1 MTPLENLSLEQKLK
15 VRDVYDRI
23 ASSPWFNANAVTQRE
38 LLILILEKLQSG
50 SGHELFNDCET
61 EARKRFSR

>member
-23 ASSPWFNANAVTQRE
+23 ASAAWFNANAVTEKE

-50 SGHELFNDCET
+50 SGRELLNDCET
-61 EARKRFSR
+61 EARNRFSR